1 MLLGSQNYNRLPLH
15 ESLIYSRF
23 RVSLMASD
31 TIPEALTF
39 DDVLL
44 LPAESAVLPAEVD
57 LKTRLTSS
65 ISLHVPIISAAMD
78 TVTESRMAIA
88 MAQAG
93 GIGVIHRNMTIDEQ
107 AAKVNSVKRFESG
120 LVLDPVMISPDTTI
134 GEMRALKDRYG
145 FSGLPVV
152 DEEENLVGII
162 TNRDIRFVSDDSILV
177 SEMMTTDLVTVPEHV
192 DPEVAKKLLHQHR
205 IEKLLVVDEEGK
217 CAGMMT
223 VRDIQRSRDN
233 PYSCK
238 DKHGRLRVAAATGTG
253 EKGVERALALFDA
266 GADAVVVDTAHGHSH
281 GVLHTVRQIREAAGP
296 EAQIIAGNVA
306 TGAAADALIAAGAN
320 AVKVGIGPG
329 SICTTRIVSGV
340 GVPQLTAVQSVVAV
354 CKKANI
360 PVIADGGIKFSG
372 DIAKAIA
379 AGADCVMVGSVLAGT
394 DEAPGEVILYQ
405 GRSYK
410 VYRGMGSVGAMS
422 KGAHE
427 RYFQSEQGDTRK
439 YVPEGIEGRVPAR
452 GPVEH
457 VLHQLIGG
465 LRSSMGY
472 TGNGDINAMRENC
485 QFVKI
490 TNAGL
495 SESHVHDVEITREA
509 PNYRR

>member
-1 MLLGSQNYNRLPLH
+1 
-15 ESLIYSRF
+15 
-23 RVSLMASD
+23 MAND

-57 LKTRLTSS
+57 IKTRLTSS

-93 GIGVIHRNMTIDEQ
+93 GIGVIHRNMTIEEQ
-107 AAKVNSVKRFESG
+107 TIKVNSVKRFESG

-134 GEMRALKDRYG
+134 GEMRTLKNKHG

-152 DEEENLVGII
+152 DEEEKLVGII

-205 IEKLLVVDEEGK
+205 IEKLLVVGQDGK

-238 DKHGRLRVAAATGTG
+238 DQHGRLRVAAATGTG
-253 EKGVERALALFDA
+253 EKGIERALALYDA

-296 EAQIIAGNVA
+296 EAQIIAGHVA
-306 TGAAADALIAAGAN
+306 TRAAAEALIAAGAN

-354 CKKANI
+354 CKKADI

-379 AGADCVMVGSVLAGT
+379 AGADCVMVGSALAGT

-472 TGNGDINAMRENC
+472 TGNPDISAMKGNC

>member
-1 MLLGSQNYNRLPLH
+1 
-15 ESLIYSRF
+15 
-23 RVSLMASD
+23 MAQD
-31 TIPEALTF
+31 GIPEALTF

-44 LPAESAVLPAEVD
+44 MPAESAVLPAEVE
-57 LKTRLTSS
+57 TSTCLTNS
-65 ISLHVPIISAAMD
+65 IPLNIPLISAAMD
-78 TVTESRMAIA
+78 TVTESDMAIA

-93 GIGVIHRNMTIDEQ
+93 GIGVIHRNMSVESQ
-107 AAKVNSVKRFESG
+107 ASEVYRVKRFESG
-120 LVLDPVMISPDTTI
+120 LVLDPVTISPDSTI
-134 GEMRALKDRYG
+134 GELREIKSQHG
-145 FSGLPVV
+145 FSGFPVV
-152 DEEENLVGII
+152 DDSGVLAGII
-162 TNRDIRFVSDDSILV
+162 TNRDIRFVSDDSVKV
-177 SEMMTTDLVTVPEHV
+177 STMMTTDVVTVPEHV
-192 DPEVAKKLLHQHR
+192 DPEVAKKLLHHNR
-205 IEKLLVVDEEGK
+205 IEKLIVVDDDGG

-233 PYSCK
+233 PSSCK
-238 DKHGRLRVAAATGTG
+238 DSQGRLRVAAATGTG
-253 EKGVERALALFDA
+253 DKGVERAMALFEA
-266 GADAVVVDTAHGHSH
+266 GSDAVVVDTAHGHSH
-281 GVLHTVRQIREAAGP
+281 GVIDTVREIRSQAPDGAQIVAGNIATGEAA
-296 EAQIIAGNVA
+296 EM
-306 TGAAADALIAAGAN
+306 LIDAGAD

-340 GVPQLTAVQSVVAV
+340 GVPQLTAVLGVVET
-354 CKKANI
+354 CLGNDI
-360 PVIADGGIKFSG
+360 PVVADGGIKYSG

-379 AGADCVMVGSVLAGT
+379 AGADSVMAGSVLAGT
-394 DEAPGEVILYQ
+394 DESPGETILYQ

-422 KGAHE
+422 QGAHE

-452 GPVEH
+452 GPVDN
-457 VLHQLIGG
+457 VLYQMIGG

-472 TGNGDINAMRENC
+472 TGNGSIAEMKTNC
-485 QFVKI
+485 NFVRI

>member
-1 MLLGSQNYNRLPLH
+1 
-15 ESLIYSRF
+15 
-23 RVSLMASD
+23 MAND

-57 LKTRLTSS
+57 IKTRLTSS

-78 TVTESRMAIA
+78 TVTESCMAIA

-93 GIGVIHRNMTIDEQ
+93 GIGVIHRNMTIEEQ
-107 AAKVNSVKRFESG
+107 TAKVNSVKRFESG

-134 GEMRALKDRYG
+134 GEMRTLKNKHG

-152 DEEENLVGII
+152 DEEEKLVGII

-205 IEKLLVVDEEGK
+205 IEKLLVVGQDGK

-238 DKHGRLRVAAATGTG
+238 DQHGRLRVAAATGTG
-253 EKGVERALALFDA
+253 EKGIERALALYDA

-306 TGAAADALIAAGAN
+306 TGAAAEALIAAGAN

-354 CKKANI
+354 CKKADI

-379 AGADCVMVGSVLAGT
+379 AGADCVMVGSALAGT

-472 TGNGDINAMRENC
+472 TGNPDISAMKGNC

>member
-1 MLLGSQNYNRLPLH
+1 
-15 ESLIYSRF
+15 
-23 RVSLMASD
+23 MAQD
-31 TIPEALTF
+31 GIPEALTF

-57 LKTRLTSS
+57 TATRLTNS
-65 ISLHVPIISAAMD
+65 IPLNIPLISAAMD
-78 TVTESRMAIA
+78 TVTESDMAIA

-93 GIGVIHRNMTIDEQ
+93 GIGVIHRNMSIDSQ
-107 AAKVNSVKRFESG
+107 AAEVYRVKRFESG
-120 LVLDPVMISPDTTI
+120 LVLDPVTISPSSTI
-134 GEMRALKDRYG
+134 GELRAIKSQHG
-145 FSGLPVV
+145 FSGFPVV
-152 DEEENLVGII
+152 DDSGTLVGII
-162 TNRDIRFVSDDSILV
+162 TNRDIRFVSDDSVKV
-177 SEMMTTDLVTVPEHV
+177 STMMTTDVVTVPEHV

-205 IEKLLVVDEEGK
+205 IEKLIVVDDDGG

-223 VRDIQRSRDN
+223 VRDIQQSRDN
-233 PYSCK
+233 PKSCK
-238 DKHGRLRVAAATGTG
+238 DSQGRLRVAAATGTG
-253 EKGVERALALFDA
+253 DKGVERALALYEA

-281 GVLHTVRQIREAAGP
+281 GVIDTVKEIRNQAADS
-296 EAQIIAGNVA
+296 AQIIAGNIA
-306 TGAAADALIAAGAN
+306 TGAAAEMLIDAGTD

-340 GVPQLTAVQSVVAV
+340 GVPQLTAVLGVVET
-354 CKKANI
+354 CIGNDI
-360 PVIADGGIKFSG
+360 PVVADGGIKYSG

-379 AGADCVMVGSVLAGT
+379 AGADSVMAGSVLAGT
-394 DEAPGEVILYQ
+394 DESPGETILYQ

-410 VYRGMGSVGAMS
+410 VYRGMGSVSAMS
-422 KGAHE
+422 QGAHE

-452 GPVEH
+452 GPVDN
-457 VLHQLIGG
+457 VLYQMIGG

-472 TGNGDINAMRENC
+472 TGNGSIVEMKANC
-485 QFVKI
+485 NFVRI

>member
-1 MLLGSQNYNRLPLH
+1 MTAH
-15 ESLIYSRF
+15 ESKILG
-23 RVSLMASD
+23 
-31 TIPEALTF
+31 EGLTY

-44 LPAESAVLPAEVD
+44 VPAFSEVLPREVSITS
-57 LKTRLTSS
+57 KFTRN
-65 ISLHVPIISAAMD
+65 IPINVPIVSAAMD

-93 GIGVIHRNMTIDEQ
+93 GIGVIHRNMTIEEQ

-120 LVLDPVMISPDTTI
+120 LVLDPVMISPETTI
-134 GEMRALKDRYG
+134 GQMRALKDKHG

-253 EKGVERALALFDA
+253 EKGIERALALFEA

-281 GVLHTVRQIREAAGP
+281 GVLHTVHQIREAAGP

>member
-1 MLLGSQNYNRLPLH
+1 
-15 ESLIYSRF
+15 
-23 RVSLMASD
+23 MAQD
-31 TIPEALTF
+31 GIPEALTF

-44 LPAESAVLPAEVD
+44 MPAESAVLPAEVD
-57 LKTRLTSS
+57 TSTRLTNS
-65 ISLHVPIISAAMD
+65 IPLNIPLISAAMD
-78 TVTESRMAIA
+78 TVSESDMAIA

-93 GIGVIHRNMTIDEQ
+93 GIGVIHRNMSVEAQ
-107 AAKVNSVKRFESG
+107 ASEVYRVKRFESG
-120 LVLDPVMISPDTTI
+120 LVLDPVTISPDSTI
-134 GEMRALKDRYG
+134 GELRAIKSQHG
-145 FSGLPVV
+145 FSGFPVV
-152 DEEENLVGII
+152 DDSGVLVGII
-162 TNRDIRFVSDDSILV
+162 TNRDIRFVSDDSVKV
-177 SEMMTTDLVTVPEHV
+177 STMMTTKVVTVPEHV

-205 IEKLLVVDEEGK
+205 IEKLIVVDDDGG

-233 PYSCK
+233 PKSCK
-238 DKHGRLRVAAATGTG
+238 DSQGRLRVSAATGTG
-253 EKGVERALALFDA
+253 DKGVERALALFEA
-266 GADAVVVDTAHGHSH
+266 GSDAVVVDTAHGHSH
-281 GVLHTVRQIREAAGP
+281 GVIDTVRAIRNQAPDGAQIVAGNIATGEAA
-296 EAQIIAGNVA
+296 EM
-306 TGAAADALIAAGAN
+306 LIDAGAD

-340 GVPQLTAVQSVVAV
+340 GVPQLTAVLGVVET
-354 CKKANI
+354 CFGNDI
-360 PVIADGGIKFSG
+360 PVVADGGIKYSG

-379 AGADCVMVGSVLAGT
+379 AGADSVMAGSVLAGT
-394 DEAPGEVILYQ
+394 DESPGETILYQ

-422 KGAHE
+422 QGAHE

-452 GPVEH
+452 GPVDN
-457 VLHQLIGG
+457 VLYQMIGG

-472 TGNGDINAMRENC
+472 TGNGTIAEMKTNC
-485 QFVKI
+485 NFVRI

>member
-1 MLLGSQNYNRLPLH
+1 
-15 ESLIYSRF
+15 
-23 RVSLMASD
+23 MAQD
-31 TIPEALTF
+31 GIPEALTF

-44 LPAESAVLPAEVD
+44 MPAESAVLPAEVD
-57 LKTRLTSS
+57 TSTRLTNS
-65 ISLHVPIISAAMD
+65 IPLNIPLISAAMD
-78 TVTESRMAIA
+78 TVTESDMAIA

-93 GIGVIHRNMTIDEQ
+93 GIGVIHRNMSVEAQ
-107 AAKVNSVKRFESG
+107 ASEVYRVKRFESG
-120 LVLDPVMISPDTTI
+120 LVLDPVTISPDSTI
-134 GEMRALKDRYG
+134 GELRAIKSQHG
-145 FSGLPVV
+145 FSGFPVV
-152 DEEENLVGII
+152 DDSGVLVGII
-162 TNRDIRFVSDDSILV
+162 TNRDIRFVSDDSVKV
-177 SEMMTTDLVTVPEHV
+177 STMMTTDVVTVPEHV

-205 IEKLLVVDEEGK
+205 IEKLIVVDDDGG

-233 PYSCK
+233 PKSCK
-238 DKHGRLRVAAATGTG
+238 DSQGRLRVSAATGTG
-253 EKGVERALALFDA
+253 DKGVERALALFEA

-281 GVLHTVRQIREAAGP
+281 GGIDTVREIRSHAPDGAQIVAGNIATGEAAGM
-296 EAQIIAGNVA
+296 
-306 TGAAADALIAAGAN
+306 LIDAGAD

-340 GVPQLTAVQSVVAV
+340 GVPQLTAVLGVVETCV
-354 CKKANI
+354 GNDI
-360 PVIADGGIKFSG
+360 PVVADGGIKYSG

-379 AGADCVMVGSVLAGT
+379 AGADSVMAGSVLAGT
-394 DEAPGEVILYQ
+394 DESPGETILYQ

-422 KGAHE
+422 QGAHE

-452 GPVEH
+452 GPVDN
-457 VLHQLIGG
+457 VLYQMIGG

-472 TGNGDINAMRENC
+472 TGNGNISEMKTNC
-485 QFVKI
+485 NFVRI

>member
-1 MLLGSQNYNRLPLH
+1 
-15 ESLIYSRF
+15 
-23 RVSLMASD
+23 MASD

-44 LPAESAVLPAEVD
+44 LPAESAVLPAEVN
-57 LKTRLTSS
+57 LSTRLTTS

-93 GIGVIHRNMTIDEQ
+93 GLGVIHRNMSIEEQ

-120 LVLDPVMISPDTTI
+120 LVLDPVMVSPDTTI
-134 GEMRALKDRYG
+134 GELRDLKERHG
-145 FSGLPVV
+145 FSGLPVID
-152 DEEENLVGII
+152 DEEDLVGII

-177 SEMMTTDLVTVPEHV
+177 SEMMTTELVTVPEHV
-192 DPEVAKKLLHQHR
+192 DPEVAKKLLHKHR
-205 IEKLLVVDEEGK
+205 IEKLLVVDENGK

-253 EKGVERALALFDA
+253 AQGIERALALFGV

-281 GVLHTVRQIREAAGP
+281 GVLHTVRQIRELAGP
-296 EAQIIAGNVA
+296 DAQIIAGNVA
-306 TGAAADALIAAGAN
+306 TGAAADALILAGAN

-354 CKKANI
+354 CKKADI

-394 DEAPGEVILYQ
+394 DEAPGEIILYQ

-472 TGNGDINAMRENC
+472 TGNGDIATMRENC

-509 PNYRR
+509 PNYRRRIT

>member
-1 MLLGSQNYNRLPLH
+1 
-15 ESLIYSRF
+15 
-23 RVSLMASD
+23 MAQD
-31 TIPEALTF
+31 GIPEALTF

-44 LPAESAVLPAEVD
+44 MPAESAVLPAEVD
-57 LKTRLTSS
+57 TATRLTNS
-65 ISLHVPIISAAMD
+65 IPLNIPLISAAMD
-78 TVTESRMAIA
+78 TVTESDMAIA

-93 GIGVIHRNMTIDEQ
+93 GIGVIHRNMSVDSQ
-107 AAKVNSVKRFESG
+107 ATEVYRVKRFESG
-120 LVLDPVMISPDTTI
+120 LVLDPVTISPSSTI
-134 GEMRALKDRYG
+134 GELRAIKSQHG
-145 FSGLPVV
+145 FSGFPVV
-152 DEEENLVGII
+152 DDSGTLVGII
-162 TNRDIRFVSDDSILV
+162 TNRDIRFVSDDSVTV
-177 SEMMTTDLVTVPEHV
+177 STMMTTDVVTVPEHV

-205 IEKLLVVDEEGK
+205 IEKLIVVDDDGG

-223 VRDIQRSRDN
+223 VRDIQQSRDN
-233 PYSCK
+233 PKSCK
-238 DKHGRLRVAAATGTG
+238 DSQGRLRVAAATGTG
-253 EKGVERALALFDA
+253 DKGVERALALYEA

-281 GVLHTVRQIREAAGP
+281 GVIDTVKEIRDQATDS
-296 EAQIIAGNVA
+296 AQIIAGNIA
-306 TGAAADALIAAGAN
+306 TGAAAEMLIDAGAD

-340 GVPQLTAVQSVVAV
+340 GVPQLTAVLGVVET
-354 CKKANI
+354 CIGNDI
-360 PVIADGGIKFSG
+360 PVVADGGIKYSG

-379 AGADCVMVGSVLAGT
+379 AGADSVMAGSVLAGT
-394 DEAPGEVILYQ
+394 DESPGETILYQ

-410 VYRGMGSVGAMS
+410 VYRGMGSVSAMS
-422 KGAHE
+422 QGAHE

-452 GPVEH
+452 GPVDN
-457 VLHQLIGG
+457 VLYQMIGG

-472 TGNGDINAMRENC
+472 TGNGSIVEMKANC
-485 QFVKI
+485 NFVRI

>member
-1 MLLGSQNYNRLPLH
+1 
-15 ESLIYSRF
+15 
-23 RVSLMASD
+23 MASD

-44 LPAESAVLPAEVD
+44 LPAESAVLPAEVN
-57 LKTRLTSS
+57 LSTRLTTS
-65 ISLHVPIISAAMD
+65 ISLHAPIISAAMD

-93 GIGVIHRNMTIDEQ
+93 GLGVIHRNMSIEEQ

-120 LVLDPVMISPDTTI
+120 LVLDPVMVSPDTTI
-134 GEMRALKDRYG
+134 GELRDLKERHG
-145 FSGLPVV
+145 FSGLPVID
-152 DEEENLVGII
+152 DEEDLVGII
-162 TNRDIRFVSDDSILV
+162 TNRDIRFVSNDSILV
-177 SEMMTTDLVTVPEHV
+177 SEMMTTELVTVPEHV
-192 DPEVAKKLLHQHR
+192 DPEVAKKLLHKHR
-205 IEKLLVVDEEGK
+205 IEKLLVVDENGK

-253 EKGVERALALFDA
+253 AQGIERALALFGV

-281 GVLHTVRQIREAAGP
+281 GVLHTVRQIRELAGP
-296 EAQIIAGNVA
+296 DAQIIAGNVA
-306 TGAAADALIAAGAN
+306 TGAAADALILAGAN

-354 CKKANI
+354 CKKADI

-394 DEAPGEVILYQ
+394 DEAPGEIILYQ

-472 TGNGDINAMRENC
+472 TGNGDIATMRENC

-509 PNYRR
+509 PNYRRRIT

>member
-1 MLLGSQNYNRLPLH
+1 
-15 ESLIYSRF
+15 
-23 RVSLMASD
+23 MASD

-44 LPAESAVLPAEVD
+44 LPAESAVLPAEVE
-57 LKTRLTSS
+57 LSTRLTSS
-65 ISLHVPIISAAMD
+65 ISLNIPIMSAAMD

-93 GIGVIHRNMTIDEQ
+93 GIGVIHRNMGIEAQ
-107 AAKVNSVKRFESG
+107 AAKVNAVKRFESG
-120 LVLDPVMISPDTTI
+120 LVLDPVMVNPDTTI
-134 GEMRALKDRYG
+134 GELRALKDRYG

-152 DEEENLVGII
+152 DAENNLVGII
-162 TNRDIRFVSDDSILV
+162 TNRDIRFVADDSILV
-177 SEMMTTDLVTVPEHV
+177 SEMMTTNLVTVPEHV

-205 IEKLLVVDEEGK
+205 IEKLLVVDKSGK
-217 CAGMMT
+217 CTGMMT
-223 VRDIQRSRDN
+223 VRDIQASRDN
-233 PYSCK
+233 PNSAK
-238 DKHGRLRVAAATGTG
+238 DEHGRLRVAAATGTG
-253 EKGVERALALFDA
+253 EKGVERALALFEA
-266 GADAVVVDTAHGHSH
+266 GADVVVVDTAHGHSH
-281 GVLHTVRQIREAAGP
+281 GVLHTVAQIRELAGP
-296 EAQIIAGNVA
+296 DAQIIAGNVA
-306 TGAAADALIAAGAN
+306 TGAAAEALISAGAN
-320 AVKVGIGPG
+320 AIKVGIGPG

-354 CKKANI
+354 CKKAGI

-410 VYRGMGSVGAMS
+410 VYRGMGSVGAMT
-422 KGAHE
+422 KGAHD

-472 TGNGDINAMRENC
+472 TGNGDITAMRENC

>member
-1 MLLGSQNYNRLPLH
+1 MPIH
-15 ESLIYSRF
+15 ESLIYSRS

-93 GIGVIHRNMTIDEQ
+93 AIGVIHRNMTIEEQ

-134 GEMRALKDRYG
+134 GEMRALKDRHG

-205 IEKLLVVDEEGK
+205 IEKLLVVDEDGK

-233 PYSCK
+233 PHSCK

-253 EKGVERALALFDA
+253 EKGVERALALFEA

>member
-1 MLLGSQNYNRLPLH
+1 
-15 ESLIYSRF
+15 
-23 RVSLMASD
+23 MASD

-57 LKTRLTSS
+57 LKTQLTTS
-65 ISLHVPIISAAMD
+65 ISLNIPIMSAAMD

-88 MAQAG
+88 IAQSG
-93 GIGVIHRNMTIDEQ
+93 GIGVIHRNMSIEDQ
-107 AAKVNSVKRFESG
+107 AAKVNTVKRFESG
-120 LVLDPVMISPDTTI
+120 LVLDPVMVSPETTI
-134 GEMRALKDRYG
+134 GELRALKDRYG
-145 FSGLPVV
+145 FSGMPVV
-152 DEEENLVGII
+152 DDEGNLVGLI
-162 TNRDIRFVSDDSILV
+162 TNRDIRFVADDNILV
-177 SEMMTTDLVTVPEHV
+177 SEMMTTDLVTVPPHV

-205 IEKLLVVDEEGK
+205 IEKLLVVDEDGK
-217 CAGMMT
+217 CSGMMT

-233 PYSCK
+233 PDSCK
-238 DKHGRLRVAAATGTG
+238 DHRGRLRVAAATGTG
-253 EKGVERALALFDA
+253 EKGVERALALFAA
-266 GADAVVVDTAHGHSH
+266 GADVVVVDTAHGHSH
-281 GVLHTVRQIREAAGP
+281 GVLHTVRQIREQAGA

-306 TGAAADALIAAGAN
+306 TGAAAEALIAAGAN

-354 CKKANI
+354 CKKAGI

-394 DEAPGEVILYQ
+394 DEAPGEIILYQ

-422 KGAHE
+422 KGAHD
-427 RYFQSEQGDTRK
+427 RYFQSEQRS
-439 YVPEGIEGRVPAR
+439 EERRV
-452 GPVEH
+452 GKEC
-457 VLHQLIGG
+457 
-465 LRSSMGY
+465 RSRWSPY
-472 TGNGDINAMRENC
+472 
-485 QFVKI
+485 
-490 TNAGL
+490 
-495 SESHVHDVEITREA
+495 H
-509 PNYRR
+509 

>member
-1 MLLGSQNYNRLPLH
+1 
-15 ESLIYSRF
+15 
-23 RVSLMASD
+23 MAQD
-31 TIPEALTF
+31 GIPEALTF

-57 LKTRLTSS
+57 TATRLTNS
-65 ISLHVPIISAAMD
+65 IPLNIPLISAAMD
-78 TVTESRMAIA
+78 TVTESDMAIA

-93 GIGVIHRNMTIDEQ
+93 GIGVIHRNMSIDSQ
-107 AAKVNSVKRFESG
+107 AAEVYRVKRFESG
-120 LVLDPVMISPDTTI
+120 LVLDPVTISPSSTI
-134 GEMRALKDRYG
+134 GELRAIKSQHG
-145 FSGLPVV
+145 FSGFPVV
-152 DEEENLVGII
+152 DDSGTLVGII
-162 TNRDIRFVSDDSILV
+162 TNRDIRFVSDDSVKV
-177 SEMMTTDLVTVPEHV
+177 STMMTTDVVTVPEHV

-205 IEKLLVVDEEGK
+205 IEKLIVVDDDGG

-223 VRDIQRSRDN
+223 VRDIQQSRDN
-233 PYSCK
+233 PKSCK
-238 DKHGRLRVAAATGTG
+238 DSQGRLRVAAATGTG
-253 EKGVERALALFDA
+253 DKGVERALALYEA
-266 GADAVVVDTAHGHSH
+266 GADAIVVDTAHGHSH
-281 GVLHTVRQIREAAGP
+281 GVIDTVKEIRNQAADS
-296 EAQIIAGNVA
+296 AQIIAGNIA
-306 TGAAADALIAAGAN
+306 TGAAAEMLIDAGTD

-340 GVPQLTAVQSVVAV
+340 GVPQLTAVMGVVET
-354 CKKANI
+354 CIGNDI
-360 PVIADGGIKFSG
+360 PVVADGGIKYSG

-379 AGADCVMVGSVLAGT
+379 AGADSVMAGSVLAGT
-394 DEAPGEVILYQ
+394 DESPGETILYQ

-410 VYRGMGSVGAMS
+410 VYRGMGSVSAMS
-422 KGAHE
+422 QGAHE

-452 GPVEH
+452 GPVDN
-457 VLHQLIGG
+457 VLYQMIGG

-472 TGNGDINAMRENC
+472 TGNGSIVEMKANC
-485 QFVKI
+485 NFVRI